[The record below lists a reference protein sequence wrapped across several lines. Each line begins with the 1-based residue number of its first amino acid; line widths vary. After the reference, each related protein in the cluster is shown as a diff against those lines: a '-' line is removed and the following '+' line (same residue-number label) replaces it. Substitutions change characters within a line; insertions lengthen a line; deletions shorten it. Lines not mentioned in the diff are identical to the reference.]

1 MGAVGG
7 RYRQAVTETA
17 ATPEVENGIRG
28 RIGNSPVTRRHR
40 AVRVSD
46 EFTTSHRRTVRD
58 AIDHW
63 NDRTI
68 KALPAV

>member
-1 MGAVGG
+1 VP
-7 RYRQAVTETA
+7 YV
-17 ATPEVENGIRG
+17 I
-28 RIGNSPVTRRHR
+28 
-40 AVRVSD
+40 SD